1 MLWTIEFAVI
11 VGCNCIFAGLLL
23 IIYVVFHNYIYG
35 IVFHTI
41 NSLIDSLFEILYTL
55 FPLIYL
61 TSGDSIFDL
70 RSLGLLK
77 KQNWFILLQSLLAM
91 IFLLNKCIQ
100 MIKHLNPS
108 FIARNYWNIRLQFA
122 IKTTQPS
129 PAKLPWYVMMQL
141 CRRWC

>member
-1 MLWTIEFAVI
+1 MFAII

-23 IIYVVFHNYIYG
+23 IIYAIFNNFIHG

-41 NSLIDSLFEILYTL
+41 NSLIDCVFEILYTL

-77 KQNWFILLQSLLAM
+77 RQNWFILLQSLVAM

-100 MIKHLNPS
+100 MTKYLDPDY
-108 FIARNYWNIRLQFA
+108 IAKNYWNIRLESA
-122 IKTTQPS
+122 IKTRQIHGSS
-129 PAKLPWYVMMQL
+129 PKIAWFVILFLVVVS
-141 CRRWC
+141 RG